1 MANGAF
7 GFSHTLVVDNHDVAR
22 VSQPE
27 SKSSIFVLAIV
38 DWLNAPCGSGC
49 TTFPSARFQSA
60 YFRVA
65 PARAFLRTIGMAPR
79 AFRVKTHVATR
90 ESSIHEH

>member
-38 DWLNAPCGSGC
+38 DWLNAPYG
-49 TTFPSARFQSA
+49 
-60 YFRVA
+60 RVV
-65 PARAFLRTIGMAPR
+65 PHFHRLVFNRPIFVFLR
-79 AFRVKTHVATR
+79 RVRCSEPLAWDRVHFV
-90 ESSIHEH
+90 